1 MFSPSI
7 FTGPQLSA
15 IGPAAPAGMVLVDRA
30 SIIIV
35 QSPRFHGA
43 VEYIAPGRT
52 GTHTGPPSLSGRRGL
67 SGAPGADARGL
78 RPRRALRFPQFR
90 RRGLPDREPLCP
102 EGLTRASLA
111 WAFTSTRFCRSP
123 CPRWFP

>member
-7 FTGPQLSA
+7 FTGPQVSDTR
-15 IGPAAPAGMVLVDRA
+15 AAPAGMVLVDRA

-35 QSPRFHGA
+35 QSPHFHGA

-78 RPRRALRFPQFR
+78 RPRRALRFPQFHDGDYLTGNR
-90 RRGLPDREPLCP
+90 YVQ

>member
-7 FTGPQLSA
+7 FTGPQVSDTR
-15 IGPAAPAGMVLVDRA
+15 AAPAGMVLVDRA

-102 EGLTRASLA
+102 GRTDAREPRLGLHVDSVLSITVPAMIS
-111 WAFTSTRFCRSP
+111 
-123 CPRWFP
+123 

>member
-78 RPRRALRFPQFR
+78 RPRRALRFPQFHD
-90 RRGLPDREPLCP
+90 GDY
-102 EGLTRASLA
+102 LTGNRYVQKD
-111 WAFTSTRFCRSP
+111 
-123 CPRWFP
+123 